1 MRLSPARPDEP
12 RLLRL
17 LKHRLMDERDARRL
31 LDDAALDRLQQ
42 RIALSERLHD
52 GEIRVCI
59 EAGLPLSYLWR
70 GATARDRALALFG
83 KLGVWDT
90 EHNNGVLIYLLL
102 AEHAIEIVAD
112 RGLQRAVPANHWTD
126 AVAHLAESCRA
137 NRHEEGLLQAIAAAE
152 AVLIEHFPSQGDR
165 EPVNELPD
173 RPVHA

>member
-1 MRLSPARPDEP
+1 MHLPTARADEP

-17 LKHRLMDERDARRL
+17 LKHRCLDERDARRL
-31 LDDAALDRLQQ
+31 LDEAALDRLQQ
-42 RIALSERLHD
+42 RIALSERLHQ

-70 GATARDRALALFG
+70 RASARERAIALFA

-112 RGLQRAVPANHWTD
+112 RGLQRVVPAAHWQE
-126 AVAHLAESCRA
+126 AVAQLAAGCRA
-137 NRHEEGLLQAIAAAE
+137 GRYEEGLLQAIAAAE
-152 AVLIEHFPSQGDR
+152 TALVQHFPARADA
-165 EPVNELPD
+165 EPRNELPD